1 MIIFLIEQIKI
12 NLKRFMSLD
21 VRINKIKRDSNNKI
35 AKFYM
40 YTKKIL
46 DLFNYLLDV
55 LKLIRELKKRITKR

>member
-35 AKFYM
+35 PKFYM
-40 YTKKIL
+40 YTKKYWT
-46 DLFNYLLDV
+46 YL
-55 LKLIRELKKRITKR
+55 IIC